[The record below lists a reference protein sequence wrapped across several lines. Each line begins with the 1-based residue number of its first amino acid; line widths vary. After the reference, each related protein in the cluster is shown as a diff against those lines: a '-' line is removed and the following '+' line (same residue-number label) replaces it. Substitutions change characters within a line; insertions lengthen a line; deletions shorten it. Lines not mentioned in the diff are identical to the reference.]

1 MTMRPA
7 SISERIVVSLRTT
20 GAESIRGGT
29 QTTRAKKAQGLSGGD
44 RLPRTDGNGKVTADI
59 RLKRIV
65 LPSGKTIEVVYFD
78 QVDRPAVTN
87 ERRPQPQRT
96 EERELHVCPQCE
108 SDLVY
113 PTTWEEADESH
124 WQVSLRCPNC
134 EHFEQGVYSQDECDR
149 FDDHLEAGT
158 DALTRDFKRL
168 MAANMAEEIDR
179 FVAALDADAIQPM
192 DF

>member
-1 MTMRPA
+1 VYSRLP
-7 SISERIVVSLRTT
+7 IH
-20 GAESIRGGT
+20 G
-29 QTTRAKKAQGLSGGD
+29 AKKGLKDCGWVSD
-44 RLPRTDGNGKVTADI
+44 YTDQMAMEAHRGHQ
-59 RLKRIV
+59 LKRIV

-78 QVDRPAVTN
+78 QVEHAEDNVDAAQARTQ
-87 ERRPQPQRT
+87 EQRT
-96 EERELHVCPQCE
+96 ERELHVCPECE

-113 PTTWEEADESH
+113 PTTWEEADERH
-124 WQVSLRCPNC
+124 WSVSLRCPNC

>member
-1 MTMRPA
+1 MEA
-7 SISERIVVSLRTT
+7 NH
-20 GAESIRGGT
+20 GH
-29 QTTRAKKAQGLSGGD
+29 Q
-44 RLPRTDGNGKVTADI
+44 
-59 RLKRIV
+59 LKRIV

-78 QVDRPAVTN
+78 QVDRAAA
-87 ERRPQPQRT
+87 EDAGDQQQ
-96 EERELHVCPQCE
+96 EQKAERELHVCPECE

-113 PTTWEEADESH
+113 PTTWEEADERH
-124 WQVSLRCPNC
+124 WSVTLRCPNC
-134 EHFEQGVYSQDECDR
+134 EWFEQGVYSQDECDR

>member
-1 MTMRPA
+1 MA
-7 SISERIVVSLRTT
+7 
-20 GAESIRGGT
+20 GH
-29 QTTRAKKAQGLSGGD
+29 
-44 RLPRTDGNGKVTADI
+44 NGHQ
-59 RLKRIV
+59 LKRIV

-78 QVDRPAVTN
+78 QADRPEPAASAPVEPTQKQ
-87 ERRPQPQRT
+87 EQRT
-96 EERELHVCPQCE
+96 ARDLHFCE
-108 SDLVY
+108 HCDSDLVY
-113 PTTWEEADESH
+113 PTTWEEADEKH
-124 WQVSLRCPNC
+124 WSVSLRCPNC
-134 EHFEQGVYSQDECDR
+134 EHFEQGVFTQDECDR

>member
-1 MTMRPA
+1 MAM
-7 SISERIVVSLRTT
+7 
-20 GAESIRGGT
+20 
-29 QTTRAKKAQGLSGGD
+29 QGH
-44 RLPRTDGNGKVTADI
+44 NGHQ
-59 RLKRIV
+59 LKRIV

-78 QVDRPAVTN
+78 QVDRDREAEQLQT
-87 ERRPQPQRT
+87 QPQR
-96 EERELHVCPQCE
+96 EDRDLHVCPDCE

-113 PTTWEEADESH
+113 PITWEEADERH
-124 WQVSLRCPNC
+124 WSVSMRCPNC
-134 EHFEQGVYSQDECDR
+134 EHSEQGVFSQDECDR

-179 FVAALDADAIQPM
+179 FVAALDADAIHPM

>member
-1 MTMRPA
+1 MSDYPVQMA
-7 SISERIVVSLRTT
+7 ME
-20 GAESIRGGT
+20 AHRGH
-29 QTTRAKKAQGLSGGD
+29 Q
-44 RLPRTDGNGKVTADI
+44 
-59 RLKRIV
+59 LKRIV

-78 QVDRPAVTN
+78 QVDRPTGAETA
-87 ERRPQPQRT
+87 EPQRV
-96 EERELHVCPQCE
+96 ERDLHVCEHCE
-108 SDLVY
+108 SELVY
-113 PTTWEEADESH
+113 PTTWEEADEAH

>member
-1 MTMRPA
+1 MDA
-7 SISERIVVSLRTT
+7 HH
-20 GAESIRGGT
+20 GH
-29 QTTRAKKAQGLSGGD
+29 Q
-44 RLPRTDGNGKVTADI
+44 
-59 RLKRIV
+59 LKRIV

-78 QVDRPAVTN
+78 QADRDAEPAEAAPTQPN
-87 ERRPQPQRT
+87 EQRT
-96 EERELHVCPQCE
+96 ERELHLCPECE

-113 PTTWEEADESH
+113 PTTWEEADERH
-124 WQVSLRCPNC
+124 WSVSLRCPNC

>member
-1 MTMRPA
+1 MAMQ
-7 SISERIVVSLRTT
+7 SN
-20 GAESIRGGT
+20 RGH
-29 QTTRAKKAQGLSGGD
+29 Q
-44 RLPRTDGNGKVTADI
+44 
-59 RLKRIV
+59 LKRIV

-78 QVDRPAVTN
+78 QADRPDAARETQ
-87 ERRPQPQRT
+87 QPQR
-96 EERELHVCPQCE
+96 EERDLHVCPDCE

-113 PTTWEEADESH
+113 PTTWEEADEKH
-124 WQVSLRCPNC
+124 WSVSLRCPNC
-134 EHFEQGVYSQDECDR
+134 EHFEQGVFSQDECDQ

-179 FVAALDADAIQPM
+179 FVTALDADAIQPM

>member
-1 MTMRPA
+1 MEA
-7 SISERIVVSLRTT
+7 HH
-20 GAESIRGGT
+20 GH
-29 QTTRAKKAQGLSGGD
+29 Q
-44 RLPRTDGNGKVTADI
+44 
-59 RLKRIV
+59 LKRIV

-78 QVDRPAVTN
+78 QVDRAAEPTDAPAKHTK
-87 ERRPQPQRT
+87 QD
-96 EERELHVCPQCE
+96 ERELHVCPDCE

-113 PTTWEEADESH
+113 PTTWEEADERH
-124 WQVSLRCPNC
+124 WSVSLRCPNC
-134 EHFEQGVYSQDECDR
+134 EHYEQGVFSQDECDR
-149 FDDHLEAGT
+149 FDDHLETGT